1 MLIVMMCG
9 AEKLSSCVLAMCE
22 TPHNTIINGNAMML
36 RVNDMYTD
44 VRTCTSIDLYDS
56 DVASLSLCSDGSIV
70 QSICGLT

>member
-9 AEKLSSCVLAMCE
+9 AEKLSCVLAVCE
-22 TPHNTIINGNAMML
+22 PPHNTIINGNAMML

-56 DVASLSLCSDGSIV
+56 DVA
-70 QSICGLT
+70 